1 MSDPSPAASRAP
13 GPRGLPLLG
22 CVLPF
27 RRDPIGYLMDA
38 WTRYG
43 DMVRLDIR
51 GKTVH
56 LVTRPEH
63 VEHVLVHRRHTYFKG
78 YGYDDQKLLLGEGL
92 ITSEG
97 ELWERQHRIMQPFFT
112 PRGTMRFM
120 EIMVSA
126 ISEMLTRW
134 EPLADGERVI
144 QVDEEMARLT
154 GNIIVRILFSRDLND
169 EAGRIDEA
177 FQYCVG
183 FIDRRSADLIALP
196 MFVPSS
202 ANRRFKQSL
211 SEIHRYI
218 DERID
223 ERRVHTGE
231 EDLLSVLMNAR
242 DEETGVRMDR
252 RQLRDELVTLFVAGY
267 QTTMHALTWTWYLLD
282 RHPQVAGRL
291 WEEQRS
297 ILNGRLPGLES
308 VHELSYARMVFQE
321 AMRLYPPIKV
331 IVREAAGDDE
341 IDGYRIPMGSL
352 VLVSPYITQ
361 RHPALWEKP
370 ETFDPER
377 FTPEQA
383 ERRSRY
389 AYLPFSAGPRICLG
403 GNFAML
409 EAVLV
414 LAMVVRRYRLQLVPG
429 HPVAP
434 SMDVKTWPLYGMPM
448 TVHRREQERGDE

>member
-1 MSDPSPAASRAP
+1 MADPPPAVRSCAP

-27 RRDPIGYLMDA
+27 RKDPLGYLVDA

-43 DMVRLDIR
+43 DVVRLNLR

-63 VEHVLVHRRHTYFKG
+63 VEHVLVHRRRTYFKG

-112 PRGTMRFM
+112 PRGTTRF
-120 EIMVSA
+120 INAMVNA
-126 ISEMLTRW
+126 IRDMLARW
-134 EPLADGERVI
+134 EPLADSTRVI
-144 QVDEEMARLT
+144 QVDKEMARLT

-169 EAGRIDEA
+169 ETSRIDEA

-196 MFVPSS
+196 MFVPTP
-202 ANRRFKQSL
+202 ANRRFKQCL
-211 SEIHRYI
+211 NAIHRYI

-223 ERRVHTGE
+223 ERHGHPAE
-231 EDLLSVLMNAR
+231 DDLLSVMMTAR
-242 DEETGVRMDR
+242 DEATDERMDR

-282 RHPQVAGRL
+282 RHRDVAGRL

-297 ILNGRLPGLES
+297 VLKGRLPTIRT
-308 VHELSYARMVFQE
+308 VHDLHYARMVFQE

-331 IVREAAGDDE
+331 IVRETAAADE
-341 IDGYRIPMGSL
+341 IDGYDIPAGSL

-361 RHPALWEKP
+361 RHPALWEHP

-377 FTPEQA
+377 FTPEHT

-409 EAVLV
+409 EAALV
-414 LAMVVRRYRLQLVPG
+414 LAMVIRQYRLQLVPG
-429 HPVAP
+429 HPVVP
-434 SMDVKTWPLYGMPM
+434 SMEVKTWPLYGMPM
-448 TVHRREQERGDE
+448 TVHRRK

>member
-1 MSDPSPAASRAP
+1 MPDPTAVNTHAP

-22 CVLPF
+22 CVFPF
-27 RRDPIGYLMDA
+27 RKDPIGYLMDA
-38 WTRYG
+38 WSRYG
-43 DMVRLDIR
+43 DVVRIDIR

-63 VEHVLVHRRHTYFKG
+63 IEHVLVRRRSTYFKG
-78 YGYDDQKLLLGEGL
+78 YGYEDQKLLLGEGL

-120 EIMVSA
+120 DVMVNA
-126 ISEMLTRW
+126 IRDMLARW

-144 QVDEEMARLT
+144 HVDEEMARLT
-154 GNIIVRILFSRDLND
+154 GNIIVRILFSRDLN
-169 EAGRIDEA
+169 EETSRIDEA

-196 MFVPSS
+196 MFVPTPG
-202 ANRRFKQSL
+202 NRRFKQCL
-211 SEIHRYI
+211 NAIHRYI
-218 DERID
+218 DEQID
-223 ERRVHTGE
+223 ERRVHPGE
-231 EDLLSVLMNAR
+231 EDLLSVLMGAR
-242 DEETGVRMDR
+242 DEETGERMDR

-282 RHPQVAGRL
+282 QHRQVAGRL
-291 WEEQRS
+291 WEEQHS
-297 ILNGRLPGLES
+297 VLNGHPPT
-308 VHELSYARMVFQE
+308 LSTVQHLHYARMVFQE

-331 IVREAAGDDE
+331 IVREAADDDE
-341 IDGYRIPMGSL
+341 IDGYHIPGGSL

-361 RHPALWEKP
+361 RHPALWEHP

-377 FTPEQA
+377 FTPEHT

-409 EAVLV
+409 EAALV
-414 LAMVVRRYRLQLVPG
+414 LAMVIRQYRLQLVPG
-429 HPVAP
+429 HPVEP
-434 SMDVKTWPLYGMPM
+434 STDVKTWPLHGMPM
-448 TVHRREQERGDE
+448 TIHRRK

>member
-1 MSDPSPAASRAP
+1 MPDPSAEMNRAP

-27 RRDPIGYLMDA
+27 RKDPIGYLLDA
-38 WTRYG
+38 WSRYG
-43 DMVRLDIR
+43 DVVRLDIR

-56 LVTRPEH
+56 LVARPEH
-63 VEHVLVHRRHTYFKG
+63 IEHVLVRKRRTYFKG

-120 EIMVSA
+120 GVMVNA
-126 ISEMLTRW
+126 IRDMLARW
-134 EPLADGERVI
+134 EPLADDKRVI

-154 GNIIVRILFSRDLND
+154 GNIIVHILFSRNLND
-169 EAGRIDEA
+169 ETSRIDEA

-196 MFVPSS
+196 MSVPTS
-202 ANRRFKQSL
+202 ANRRFKQCL
-211 SEIHRYI
+211 GEIHRYV

-223 ERRVHTGE
+223 ERRDRPEE

-242 DEETGVRMDR
+242 DEETGKRMDR

-282 RHPQVAGRL
+282 RHRHAEERL

-297 ILNGRLPGLES
+297 ILNGRLPDLES
-308 VHELSYARMVFQE
+308 VHELSYSRMVFQE

-331 IVREAAGDDE
+331 IVREAAADDE
-341 IDGYRIPMGSL
+341 IDGYRIPAGSL

-361 RHPALWEKP
+361 RHPALWKHP

-377 FTPEQA
+377 FTPEQT

-414 LAMVVRRYRLQLVPG
+414 LAMVTEHFRLQLVPG

-448 TVHRREQERGDE
+448 TVHRRE